1 MQRDLIIPLSLS
13 IGEQTLSN
21 GYEEQNKK
29 HTNKQIQ
36 INGVFNLLVN
46 LVLLGYLGSKYK
58 DNQKEN
64 LIGLIM
70 LAILLITNIVI
81 FIAYLYFNNILRHV
95 QQIYEIVYVQT
106 ILYII
111 KLYINEMGNN
121 KNLYDGMV
129 IGGCMFNIIIG
140 FSFMNKIIMNLY
152 TVFSITIYQFTT
164 QENKYED
171 VYFFTFTILF
181 ILISSYREYLQEKHK
196 VKLYTCSKQNNYVG
210 DQIIAHT
217 PVGILATKFDDS
229 QMKFELISMNAK
241 AQQLLHLEQNQNSL
255 DNFLK
260 SFEIDQEQSYF
271 NRSDLSNKQTHSKEQ
286 INNQKKKQENEM
298 SLLMQCKFQM
308 MKMQPAYPRDL
319 SQRFKKRN
327 NSNGKSHLIS
337 GFADKET
344 DVTAKN
350 NINTHSVIAEV
361 KQFNGF
367 YNSMYLNLQLSTYTM
382 MGQDKYAIFCINPEP
397 YKRDYYNLK
406 SKNQKYQNFFS
417 NFCSSF
423 EKSLI
428 SSIKDWK
435 YLYTDFLSAFAHS
448 VISPSNLYIQTN
460 IINNQQSFG
469 RQTQAKKTLHLQQAE
484 QKLMKPYQKNL
495 QINENNLNFNNNTS
509 HKQINNQPEE
519 NCETNLNNQKGSQ
532 YSILVSPLK
541 ETKQQQFFQAQDN
554 NNQQG
559 SMNFDY
565 FNLTQESMNNIQPFY
580 NQMQNIINNI
590 ESTPVINNN
599 FSPKGGNSLTI
610 NQNNTFS
617 IPLNIQSPKSI
628 NFQNNRIKNLIFRSN
643 YNNHRLMY
651 EYQNWNTLYDL
662 EFGQNVLVNQR
673 QSTEQIDLDR
683 VLTRIISIFEVL
695 IIEKQIKIIKQIK
708 VQNLQITQNPK
719 KVHIILYN
727 VLHNAFVYCK
737 YQSSIYITISDNQNC
752 ANIQIV
758 NEIHQEEENQI
769 AYFLQNQLLQD
780 SKNLLP
786 SVNLDT
792 LNQFSQNF
800 QQGPDQAENGNNS
813 NNSIH
818 LAFLAKKKGE
828 SYGLKLSKFLLK
840 SIGQPDK
847 LKCEVKDQKFTV
859 SLDIFL
865 DVNYQRKKQTS
876 LFQRYKKNSTHINND
891 PNQSINNQPSDAKQM
906 FETVYYSPTEYQQL
920 NNIKKADQNMIQ
932 NEDITINANSIGDY
946 RKNIIV
952 ELDDA
957 YKKNDNKNGINGV
970 DVELKLKP
978 ENQKDNESN
987 SFASDIEDISEQQQ
1001 SNLQVNY
1008 EQSQITA
1015 SFNHQSM
1022 IKSLKFQTMSKK
1034 I

>member
-1 MQRDLIIPLSLS
+1 
-13 IGEQTLSN
+13 
-21 GYEEQNKK
+21 
-29 HTNKQIQ
+29 
-36 INGVFNLLVN
+36 
-46 LVLLGYLGSKYK
+46 
-58 DNQKEN
+58 
-64 LIGLIM
+64 
-70 LAILLITNIVI
+70 
-81 FIAYLYFNNILRHV
+81 
-95 QQIYEIVYVQT
+95 
-106 ILYII
+106 
-111 KLYINEMGNN
+111 MGNN
-121 KNLYDGMV
+121 NNLFDGMV
-129 IGGCMFNIIIG
+129 IGGSMFNVIIG

-152 TVFSITIYQFTT
+152 TIFSITIYQFTT
-164 QENKYED
+164 EENKYQD
-171 VYFFTFTILF
+171 MFFFTFTAFF
-181 ILISSYREYLQEKHK
+181 IFISSCKEYLQEKHR
-196 VKLYTCSKQNNYVG
+196 VRLYTCSKQNNYVG

-241 AQQLLHLEQNQNSL
+241 AQQLLHLESNQNSL

-260 SFEIDQEQSYF
+260 QFEIDSEQSFF

-286 INNQKKKQENEM
+286 LNNQKKKQENEM

-327 NSNGKSHLIS
+327 NSNGKSNLIS

-367 YNSMYLNLQLSTYTM
+367 YNSMYLNLQISTYTM

-397 YKRDYYNLK
+397 YKRDYYTLK
-406 SKNQKYQNFFS
+406 NKNQKYQNFFS

-428 SSIKDWK
+428 SQIKDWK
-435 YLYTDFLSAFAHS
+435 CLYSDFLSVFAHS
-448 VISPSNLYIQTN
+448 IISPSNSYIQTN
-460 IINNQQSFG
+460 LINNQQNCQQQHFG
-469 RQTQAKKTLHLQQAE
+469 RQAQTKKTLNLPQAE
-484 QKLMKPYQKNL
+484 QKHVKPFQKNL
-495 QINENNLNFNNNTS
+495 QISDIGNNQSFNNNIS
-509 HKQINNQPEE
+509 HKQINNTLEE
-519 NCETNLNNQKGSQ
+519 NAENILNNLKGSQ
-532 YSILVSPLK
+532 YSILCSPLK
-541 ETKQQQFFQAQDN
+541 ETKQQQFFQTQDN
-554 NNQQG
+554 NYQQG

-580 NQMQNIINNI
+580 NQIQNFVNNI

-599 FSPKGGNSLTI
+599 FSPKAGNNLFL
-610 NQNNTFS
+610 NQNNTLS
-617 IPLNIQSPKSI
+617 IPLNIQSPKSV
-628 NFQNNRIKNLIFRSN
+628 NFQNNRIKNLIFRVN

-651 EYQNWNTLYDL
+651 DYQNWNALYDL
-662 EFGQNVLVNQR
+662 EFGQNVLINQR
-673 QSTEQIDLDR
+673 QAAEQIDLDK
-683 VLTRIISIFEVL
+683 VITKIISIFEVL

-708 VQNLQITQNPK
+708 VQSIQITQNSK

-727 VLHNAFVYCK
+727 VLHNAFLYCK
-737 YQSSIYITISDNQNC
+737 YQSSIQITISDNQNC
-752 ANIQIV
+752 ANIQII
-758 NEIHQEEENQI
+758 NEIHQDEENQI
-769 AYFLQNQLLQD
+769 AFFLQNQLLQD

-800 QQGPDQAENGNNS
+800 QQGSDQQAENGNSS

-818 LAFLAKKKGE
+818 IAFLARKKGE

-891 PNQSINNQPSDAKQM
+891 PNQSINNQQSDAKQI
-906 FETVYYSPTEYQQL
+906 FETVYYSPTEYQKL
-920 NNIKKADQNMIQ
+920 NNFKKADQNIIQ
-932 NEDITINANSIGDY
+932 NEDITINVNSIDEY
-946 RKNIIV
+946 PNKEIV

-957 YKKNDNKNGINGV
+957 YKKNDIKSGTNEADSNLKNKT
-970 DVELKLKP
+970 
-978 ENQKDNESN
+978 ENQKDNELS
-987 SFASDIEDISEQQQ
+987 SFNSDIQDISEQQQ
-1001 SNLQVNY
+1001 SNLQVNF

-1015 SFNHQSM
+1015 SFNHQAK
-1022 IKSLKFQTMSKK
+1022 IKTLKFQTMQKK

>member
-1 MQRDLIIPLSLS
+1 
-13 IGEQTLSN
+13 
-21 GYEEQNKK
+21 
-29 HTNKQIQ
+29 
-36 INGVFNLLVN
+36 
-46 LVLLGYLGSKYK
+46 
-58 DNQKEN
+58 
-64 LIGLIM
+64 
-70 LAILLITNIVI
+70 
-81 FIAYLYFNNILRHV
+81 
-95 QQIYEIVYVQT
+95 
-106 ILYII
+106 
-111 KLYINEMGNN
+111 MGNN
-121 KNLYDGMV
+121 NNLYDGMV
-129 IGGCMFNIIIG
+129 IGGSMFNVIIG

-152 TVFSITIYQFTT
+152 VVFSITIYQFTT

-171 VYFFTFTILF
+171 IHFFTFTILF
-181 ILISSYREYLQEKHK
+181 IFISSYREYLQEKHR
-196 VKLYTCSKQNNYVG
+196 VRLYTCSKQNNYVG

-217 PVGILATKFDDS
+217 PVGIFATKFDDS

-260 SFEIDQEQSYF
+260 QFEIDSDQSYF

-286 INNQKKKQENEM
+286 LNNQKKKQENEM

-327 NSNGKSHLIS
+327 NSNGKTNLIS

-406 SKNQKYQNFFS
+406 SKSQKYQNFFS

-428 SSIKDWK
+428 CQIKDWK

-448 VISPSNLYIQTN
+448 VISPSNLYLQTN
-460 IINNQQSFG
+460 LINNQQSGQQQNFG
-469 RQTQAKKTLHLQQAE
+469 RQTQTKKTLNLQQAE
-484 QKLMKPYQKNL
+484 QKLMKPFQKNL
-495 QINENNLNFNNNTS
+495 QLNDVGNYQSFNNNIS
-509 HKQINNQPEE
+509 HKQINSTLEE
-519 NCETNLNNQKGSQ
+519 NGETVFNNQKGSQ
-532 YSILVSPLK
+532 YSILCSPLK
-541 ETKQQQFFQAQDN
+541 ETKQQQLFQAQDN
-554 NNQQG
+554 NCQQG
-559 SMNFDY
+559 SSNFDY

-580 NQMQNIINNI
+580 NQMQNIVNNI
-590 ESTPVINNN
+590 ESIPAINNN
-599 FSPKGGNSLTI
+599 FSPKGGNSLM
-610 NQNNTFS
+610 NQVNALN
-617 IPLNIQSPKSI
+617 IPSNIQSPNSV
-628 NFQNNRIKNLIFRSN
+628 NFQNNRVKNLIFRAN
-643 YNNHRLMY
+643 YNNHRLIY
-651 EYQNWNTLYDL
+651 DYQNWNTLYDL
-662 EFGQNVLVNQR
+662 EFGQNVLINQR
-673 QSTEQIDLDR
+673 QPAEQIDLDR
-683 VLTRIISIFEVL
+683 VLTKIISIFEVL

-708 VQNLQITQNPK
+708 VQSTQITQNPK

-727 VLHNAFVYCK
+727 VLHNAFLYCK
-737 YQSSIYITISDNQNC
+737 YQSSINITISDNQNC

-769 AYFLQNQLLQD
+769 AFFLQNQLLQD

-800 QQGPDQAENGNNS
+800 QQGSDQQQGENGNSS

-818 LAFLAKKKGE
+818 LAFLARKKGE

-859 SLDIFL
+859 SIDIFL

-891 PNQSINNQPSDAKQM
+891 PNQSINNQQSDAKQM
-906 FETVYYSPTEYQQL
+906 FETVYYSPTECQKL
-920 NNIKKADQNMIQ
+920 NNYKKADQNMIQ
-932 NEDITINANSIGDY
+932 NDDITINANSIEEY
-946 RKNIIV
+946 PNKMIV
-952 ELDDA
+952 ELDDNF
-957 YKKNDNKNGINGV
+957 KMNDNKSVINAV
-970 DVELKLKP
+970 DIQLKP
-978 ENQKDNESN
+978 ENKNELS
-987 SFASDIEDISEQQQ
+987 SFNSDIADISEQQQ

-1015 SFNHQSM
+1015 SFNHQTM